1 MSGPLLLRRVLIWA
15 LAVLAVLIVLTTGLA
30 AAVDADYCRGLLI
43 GYFASRLG
51 RPVQV
56 QGAIKAHLFSLH
68 PQVIAEGVA
77 IGNPPWMPAGLTA
90 QIGRLSLVIKLPEF
104 GHSGGIVGLDM
115 QGAELY
121 LQRDPTGHANW
132 QLTDPAKGQR
142 DENLPIVRS
151 LSMPNAHV
159 MLRDA
164 LRHLQFD
171 GTVSAQDLSAQGPVQ
186 PLQMQGSGQL
196 NGKAAVFEV
205 FADPLATA
213 SHKSPYHFT
222 FTERSNGSR
231 VDGHGVLPRPF
242 FFDLI
247 DATFEAAGPD
257 LKDLYFLTG
266 VTLLDTGDY
275 HLSGSISRR
284 GTSTRFSDLAATTGQ
299 SDMRGTVLVESAGG
313 RPDMTLDLNSQI
325 LRLTDLGVR
334 AAGRTSEP
342 KSPLLLS
349 DAMVSLNV
357 LRHGEALVN
366 FHAHR
371 LDVGRLPLSEVGAK
385 ATIDHDV
392 LTVAP
397 LSAQVLGGTGTVYL
411 RLDATKDIPAASA
424 DLRIT
429 NLQLGQIDHK
439 DLNQP
444 PIEGLMQARITI
456 TGAGRSVHQVAASA
470 NGTVK
475 LQVLQGAIRESVAEL
490 TGIDL
495 RGLGLLVSKD
505 KQEVPLRCA
514 FADFKAQYGT
524 LIAQRLLLD
533 TAPVLIT
540 GDGQIHL
547 DSEALDL
554 VVRGHPKSVRLFRLR
569 TPVLLRGTLA
579 HPSVDIQGSKSVL
592 VLVDPGKAKD
602 ADCAALLAD

>member
-1 MSGPLLLRRVLIWA
+1 MSGSLLPRRVLTWA
-15 LAVLAVLIVLTTGLA
+15 LAVLAVLIVLSSGLI
-30 AAVDADYCRGLLI
+30 AAVDAGHFRGLLI

-51 RPVQV
+51 RPIQV
-56 QGAIKAHLFSLH
+56 HGTLKAHLLSLR
-68 PQVIAEGVA
+68 PQVTAEGVA
-77 IGNPPWMPAGLTA
+77 IGNPPWMPAGLIA

-121 LQRDPTGHANW
+121 LQRDATGHANW

-159 MLRDA
+159 MLSDA

-171 GTVSAQDLSAQGPVQ
+171 GTVSAQDLSAQGPA
-186 PLQMQGSGQL
+186 QMLRLHGSGQL
-196 NGKAAVFEV
+196 NGRAAIFDVS
-205 FADPLATA
+205 ADPLITA
-213 SHKSPYHFT
+213 SHKRPYHFT
-222 FTERSNGSR
+222 FTERSSGSR
-231 VDGHGVLPRPF
+231 VAGHGVLPRPF
-242 FFDLI
+242 LFDLI
-247 DATFEAAGPD
+247 DATFDAAGPD

-266 VTLLDTGDY
+266 VTLLDIGDY

-284 GTSTRFSDLAATTGQ
+284 GTLTRFSDLAATTGQ
-299 SDMRGTVLVESAGG
+299 SDMRGSVSVESAGG
-313 RPDMTLDLNSQI
+313 RPKMTVDLTSQI
-325 LRLTDLGVR
+325 LRVTDLGLR

-349 DAMVSLNV
+349 DAMISLNV

-371 LDVGRLPLSEVGAK
+371 LDVGRLPLAELGAK

-397 LSAQVLGGTGTVYL
+397 LTAQVLGGTANLRL
-411 RLDATKDIPAASA
+411 RLDATKDIPAANA
-424 DLRIT
+424 DLTIA
-429 NLQLGQIDHK
+429 NLQLAQIDLK
-439 DLNQP
+439 DSKQP
-444 PIEGLMQARITI
+444 PIEGSLQARIAI
-456 TGAGRSVHQVAASA
+456 TGAGRSLHQVAASA
-470 NGTVK
+470 NGSVR

-505 KQEVPLRCA
+505 KQDVPLRCA
-514 FADFKAQYGT
+514 FADFKAQDGT

-547 DSEALDL
+547 DTEALDL

-569 TPVLLRGTLA
+569 APVSLRGTLA
-579 HPSVDIQGSKSVL
+579 HPSIDIKESKSVL
-592 VLVDPGKAKD
+592 VIVDPGNAKD
-602 ADCAALLAD
+602 ADCAALLAG

>member
-1 MSGPLLLRRVLIWA
+1 
-15 LAVLAVLIVLTTGLA
+15 
-30 AAVDADYCRGLLI
+30 
-43 GYFASRLG
+43 
-51 RPVQV
+51 
-56 QGAIKAHLFSLH
+56 
-68 PQVIAEGVA
+68 
-77 IGNPPWMPAGLTA
+77 
-90 QIGRLSLVIKLPEF
+90 
-104 GHSGGIVGLDM
+104 
-115 QGAELY
+115 
-121 LQRDPTGHANW
+121 
-132 QLTDPAKGQR
+132 
-142 DENLPIVRS
+142 
-151 LSMPNAHV
+151 
-159 MLRDA
+159 
-164 LRHLQFD
+164 
-171 GTVSAQDLSAQGPVQ
+171 
-186 PLQMQGSGQL
+186 
-196 NGKAAVFEV
+196 
-205 FADPLATA
+205 
-213 SHKSPYHFT
+213 
-222 FTERSNGSR
+222 
-231 VDGHGVLPRPF
+231 
-242 FFDLI
+242 
-247 DATFEAAGPD
+247 
-257 LKDLYFLTG
+257 
-266 VTLLDTGDY
+266 
-275 HLSGSISRR
+275 
-284 GTSTRFSDLAATTGQ
+284 
-299 SDMRGTVLVESAGG
+299 
-313 RPDMTLDLNSQI
+313 
-325 LRLTDLGVR
+325 
-334 AAGRTSEP
+334 
-342 KSPLLLS
+342 
-349 DAMVSLNV
+349 MVSLNV

>member
-1 MSGPLLLRRVLIWA
+1 MSGPLLPRRVLIWP
-15 LAVLAVLIVLTTGLA
+15 LAVLAVLIVLTSGLV
-30 AAVDADYCRGLLI
+30 AAVDAGYCRGLLI

-56 QGAIKAHLFSLH
+56 HGAIKAHLFSLH
-68 PQVIAEGVA
+68 PQVIAEDVA

-90 QIGRLSLVIKLPEF
+90 QIGRLSIVIKLPEF
-104 GHSGGIVGLDM
+104 GHSGGIVGLDI
-115 QGAELY
+115 QAAELY
-121 LQRDPTGHANW
+121 LLRDSTGHANW
-132 QLTDPAKGQR
+132 QLTDPAKGVR

-164 LRHLQFD
+164 LHHLQFD
-171 GTVSAQDLSAQGPVQ
+171 GTVSAEDLSAGGPVQ
-186 PLQMQGSGQL
+186 PMRLQGSGQL
-196 NGKAAVFEV
+196 NGRAAVFEV
-205 FADPLATA
+205 TADPLVTA

-222 FTERSNGSR
+222 FTERSSGSQL
-231 VDGHGVLPRPF
+231 DGHGVLPRPF

-247 DATFEAAGPD
+247 DASFKSTGPD

-284 GTSTRFSDLAATTGQ
+284 GTSTRFSELAATTGQ
-299 SDMRGTVLVESAGG
+299 SDMSGTVLTESAGG
-313 RPDMTLDLNSQI
+313 RPKLTLDLTSQL

-342 KSPLLLS
+342 KSSLLLS
-349 DAMVSLNV
+349 DAMLSLNV
-357 LRHGEALVN
+357 LRRGEAVVN

-371 LDVGRLPLSEVGAK
+371 VDVGRLPLTEVAAN
-385 ATIDHDV
+385 ATIDHSV

-397 LSAQVLGGTGTVYL
+397 LSAQVLGGTGTVHL
-411 RLDATKDIPAASA
+411 RLDATKDVPAANA
-424 DLRIT
+424 DLKIT
-429 NLQLGQIDHK
+429 NLQLGQIIHK
-439 DLNQP
+439 DLSQP
-444 PIEGLMQARITI
+444 PIEGLMQARMTI
-456 TGAGRSVHQVAASA
+456 TGSGSSVHQVAASA

-475 LQVLQGAIRESVAEL
+475 LQVLNGAIRESVAEL

-495 RGLGLLVSKD
+495 RGLGLWASKN
-505 KQEVPLRCA
+505 KQDVPLRCA
-514 FADFKAQYGT
+514 FADFKAQNGT
-524 LIAQRLLLD
+524 LIAQTLVLD

-547 DSEALDL
+547 ESEALDL
-554 VVRGHPKSVRLFRLR
+554 VVRGHPKSVRLLRLR
-569 TPVLLRGTLA
+569 APVMLRGTLG
-579 HPSVDIQGSKSVL
+579 HPSVDIRGSKSVL
-592 VLVDPGKAKD
+592 VLVDPGTAKD
-602 ADCAALLAD
+602 ADCTALLAQ

>member
-1 MSGPLLLRRVLIWA
+1 MSGSLLPRRVLTWA
-15 LAVLAVLIVLTTGLA
+15 LAVLAVLIVLTSGLV
-30 AAVDADYCRGLLI
+30 AAVNLGYGRGLLI

-56 QGAIKAHLFSLH
+56 HGAIKTHLFSLH
-68 PQVIAEGVA
+68 PQVTADGVA
-77 IGNPPWMPAGLTA
+77 IGNPPWMPAGLMA
-90 QIGRLSLVIKLPEF
+90 QVARLSMVIKLPEF
-104 GHSGGIVGLDM
+104 GHSGGIVGLDI
-115 QGAELY
+115 QGTELY
-121 LQRDPTGHANW
+121 LQRDATGHANW
-132 QLTDPAKGQR
+132 QLTDPAKGER

-171 GTVSAQDLSAQGPVQ
+171 GTVSAQDLNAAGAVQ
-186 PLQMQGSGQL
+186 PLRMQGSGQL
-196 NGKAAVFEV
+196 NGRAAVFDV
-205 FADPLATA
+205 SADPLVTA
-213 SHKSPYHFT
+213 SHKRPYHFT
-222 FTERSNGSR
+222 FTERSSGSR
-231 VDGHGVLPRPF
+231 VDGHGVLPKPF

-284 GTSTRFSDLAATTGQ
+284 GTSTRFSDLAATTAQ

-313 RPDMTLDLNSQI
+313 RPKMTLDLNSQV
-325 LRLTDLGVR
+325 LHLADLGVR

-349 DAMVSLNV
+349 DAMLSLNV
-357 LRHGEALVN
+357 LRHGEAVVN

-371 LDVGRLPLSEVGAK
+371 LDVGRLPLTEVAAN

-397 LSAQVLGGTGTVYL
+397 LTAQVLGGTGTVHL
-411 RLDATKDIPAASA
+411 RLDATKDIPAANA

-429 NLQLGQIDHK
+429 NLQLGQIIHK
-439 DLNQP
+439 DLSQP
-444 PIEGLMQARITI
+444 PIEGLMQARMTI
-456 TGAGRSVHQVAASA
+456 TGSGRSIHQVAASA

-475 LQVLQGAIRESVAEL
+475 LQVFQGAIRESVAEL
-490 TGIDL
+490 TGVDL
-495 RGLGLLVSKD
+495 RGLGLWASKN
-505 KQEVPLRCA
+505 KQDVPLRCA
-514 FADFKAQYGT
+514 FADFKAQDGT
-524 LIAQRLLLD
+524 LTAQTLVLD

-554 VVRGHPKSVRLFRLR
+554 VVRGHPKSVRLLRLR
-569 TPVLLRGTLA
+569 APVMLRGTLA
-579 HPSVDIQGSKSVL
+579 HPSVDIKGSKSVL
-592 VLVDPGKAKD
+592 VLVDPGTAKD
-602 ADCAALLAD
+602 ADCSALLAQ